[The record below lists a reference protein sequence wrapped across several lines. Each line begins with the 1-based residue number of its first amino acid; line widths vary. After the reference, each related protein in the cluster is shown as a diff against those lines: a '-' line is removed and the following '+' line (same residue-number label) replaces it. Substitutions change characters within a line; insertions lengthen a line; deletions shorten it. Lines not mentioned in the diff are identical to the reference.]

1 MRLAMGSDSRTNLRR
16 ALIII
21 PGTVN
26 YFYNLSGHR
35 IAEALEELGFAV
47 DVKTL
52 PECSNLEYD
61 LCILSNISEILHA
74 FGDEA
79 GGLAEISAVGSR
91 CQAMASVAI
100 DSVLTPWYH
109 RIRGFSARAGAGLIL
124 DLGLHDQGALLDPE
138 ARANYRFVFSGLTPS
153 EVRRLDRLDEDDDE
167 RPIPWAFIGHATP
180 RRAALVDH
188 LIQRVDPTGFV
199 YMPEAA
205 PYTEKGSPHL
215 NQEQFERVLART
227 RYQVWCSHHSYF
239 YMEPERFR
247 SSLLTGGVP
256 VKIVESRRDVPKT
269 APLGYLI
276 MEPGEVEG
284 RLIAGVFPRLR
295 RRFWQDWRGFPSLS
309 QEIARVLRDAGIDTQ
324 SNPARA
330 A

>member
-1 MRLAMGSDSRTNLRR
+1 MDSDSETAARR

-35 IAEALEELGFAV
+35 IAEALRELGFAV
-47 DVKTL
+47 DVNTL
-52 PECSNLEYD
+52 NDCSEDDYD
-61 LCILSNISEILHA
+61 WCLLSNITEIVHA
-74 FGDEA
+74 YGDEA
-79 GGLAEISAVGSR
+79 GGLARIG
-91 CQAMASVAI
+91 AI
-100 DSVLTPWYH
+100 RRSLPCHGQPFDRLRVDSVVSPH
-109 RIRGFSARAGAGLIL
+109 PRPERPRRRGVDPRPGPARPERVPRAG
-124 DLGLHDQGALLDPE
+124 GA
-138 ARANYRFVFSGLTPS
+138 ANYRFVLSGLTPS
-153 EVRRLDRLDEDDDE
+153 EGRRLDALGEDDSE
-167 RPIPWAFIGHATP
+167 RTIPWSFVGHATP

-188 LIQRVDPTGFV
+188 LIQSVDPRGFV

-215 NQEQFERVLART
+215 NQEQFERVLDRT

-256 VKIVESRRDVPKT
+256 VKLVDSRRDVPKT
-269 APLGYLI
+269 APLTYLMI
-276 MEPGEVEG
+276 EPRHCGE
-284 RLIAGVFPRLR
+284 RLTASAFSRLR
-295 RRFWQDWRGFPSLS
+295 RRFWQDWRRFPTLG
-309 QEIARVLRDAGIDTQ
+309 QEIARVLHGAGIDTEAR
-324 SNPARA
+324 SSRA